1 MFIGAAGGIAL
12 SHLPGLPMVAGAA
25 IGIGAL
31 MCAMLNLPLTSV
43 LVTTL
48 LLASDG
54 LAVMPLVIVAV
65 VVAYVARARLPQ
77 LPRPDRATAAG
88 RARTGPG
95 ARIRGPADLTSAVG
109 PAAHA
114 GHRAAWPRTRVSGLY
129 RGPDGAAFRPSDDGR
144 SGRPGRRC
152 AHGE

>member
-1 MFIGAAGGIAL
+1 MFIGAAGGVAL

-65 VVAYVARARLPQ
+65 VVAYVARAWLPQ
-77 LPRPDRATAAG
+77 LPRPDQISQTDMASTPAPEGAARAT
-88 RARTGPG
+88 
-95 ARIRGPADLTSAVG
+95 
-109 PAAHA
+109 
-114 GHRAAWPRTRVSGLY
+114 
-129 RGPDGAAFRPSDDGR
+129 
-144 SGRPGRRC
+144 
-152 AHGE
+152 